1 RSLGKR
7 LLYRVSRSRAARNGY
22 PVLVD
27 DDSRRL
33 TKRLAAGL
41 RLHRENA
48 AATDDDVIDV
58 ESVTLYVVKD
68 VPPVRSELLQMIGNY
83 PLPVA
88 SQFQQTRLIDEIS
101 DPKARDGGNDQCED
115 RVQPRIRLSL
125 GEVANPLCNGK
136 QECSPHRDQPRNKL
150 VVQQIVEPLIQRLTG
165 LAQRRFDQRRFL
177 S

>member
-1 RSLGKR
+1 SVNRRLFIRLLPDEQTLLHSGTNLGEQTTVSQLLRQPRSLRKR

-88 SQFQQTRLIDEIS
+88 SQFQQTRLIDE
-101 DPKARDGGNDQCED
+101 
-115 RVQPRIRLSL
+115 
-125 GEVANPLCNGK
+125 
-136 QECSPHRDQPRNKL
+136 
-150 VVQQIVEPLIQRLTG
+150 
-165 LAQRRFDQRRFL
+165 
-177 S
+177 